1 MTRMKGFWPSYL
13 YNVKSKMF
21 VNAST
26 IKAFSFEYT
35 KIDMQNCLVKQENKF
50 MVENM
55 IDSSLYK

>member
-1 MTRMKGFWPSYL
+1 
-13 YNVKSKMF
+13 MF